1 MKLIDLLN
9 ESKTVRLN
17 ERLKPITKKH
27 WDKADDDQKY
37 EWLSQAFKDPMD
49 AEQYVEYE
57 WIDLPPDAT
66 QNMYESVNAR
76 LNEGWMDLLTYG
88 PLAVTAALSAL
99 SLATDTAIKDMPSKA
114 KDAVSNFNLKSIL
127 KSIKAKWRKYTNST
141 VYEIIQ
147 KMVNDP
153 DIVNASKNLIKGP
166 RGGRRP
172 DLNNAAYLKA
182 LEAKLSP
189 QEIAILKNFLKKIK
203 GSEVGNTKSFQ
214 SIQKYTKGES
224 VNEGSYKVAGRPV
237 TLIKGKKSDGT
248 DWKVKFQ
255 NGKEVP
261 LSDVLAL
268 IKPFPKGIK
277 ESVNEARGLINL
289 KAAMDALNKS
299 KYVDESQLGIFTTT
313 IDSKVHNGNDAWG
326 IFLRDYARNKGVSDK
341 ELGKMSLSDMNL
353 KYGDKA
359 KKEFNLKGSKFID
372 FVRQLVKQ
380 GQIEL
385 VKEDVIDEGNL
396 AEKVNE
402 AMGPVDFKDG
412 LVDYIGDN
420 PKLDKAYNSMKNPKD
435 FMKLL
440 ITTMRNDK
448 KAKKLYSYFSKNR
461 TKGALDIIQK
471 LASGDI

>member
-1 MKLIDLLN
+1 MKLTDLLN
-9 ESKTVRLN
+9 ESSTDRLN

-27 WDKADDDQKY
+27 WDKADEDQRLD
-37 EWLSQAFKDPMD
+37 WLLQAFREIGD
-49 AEQYVEYE
+49 AEKYVDYK
-57 WIDLPPDAT
+57 WNNLPSTAT
-66 QNMYESVNAR
+66 QNMYESANAR

-114 KDAVSNFNLKSIL
+114 KDAVFNFDLKSIL
-127 KSIKAKWRKYTNST
+127 KSIKAKWRKYTNPT

-153 DIVNASKNLIKGP
+153 DIVNASKNLIRGP

-189 QEIAILKNFLKKIK
+189 QEIAILKNFLEKIK
-203 GSEVGNTKSFQ
+203 GSEVGKTKSFQ
-214 SIQKYTKGES
+214 SIQKYAKGES
-224 VNEGSYKVAGRPV
+224 VNERLSNLSNTAMKRKSFKKMVEALN
-237 TLIKGKKSDGT
+237 TLASIAEELHEGGFEKDEIR
-248 DWKVKFQ
+248 KFILD
-255 NGKEVP
+255 K
-261 LSDVLAL
+261 LSRRLNYSL
-268 IKPFPKGIK
+268 R
-277 ESVNEARGLINL
+277 ESVNEA
-289 KAAMDALNKS
+289 
-299 KYVDESQLGIFTTT
+299 
-313 IDSKVHNGNDAWG
+313 
-326 IFLRDYARNKGVSDK
+326 
-341 ELGKMSLSDMNL
+341 
-353 KYGDKA
+353 
-359 KKEFNLKGSKFID
+359 
-372 FVRQLVKQ
+372 
-380 GQIEL
+380 
-385 VKEDVIDEGNL
+385 
-396 AEKVNE
+396 
-402 AMGPVDFKDG
+402 MGAVDFKDG

-420 PKLDKAYNSMKNPKD
+420 PKLDNAYNSMKNPKD

>member
-17 ERLKPITKKH
+17 ERMKPITKKH
-27 WDKADDDQKY
+27 WDKADEDQRLDY
-37 EWLSQAFKDPMD
+37 LLQAFKDISD
-49 AEQYVEYE
+49 AEKYVDYK
-57 WIDLPPDAT
+57 WNNLPAT
-66 QNMYESVNAR
+66 ATSNMYESVNAR

-114 KDAVSNFNLKSIL
+114 KDAVSNFDLKSIL
-127 KSIKAKWRKYTNST
+127 KAIKAKWRKYTNPK

-147 KMVNDP
+147 KMVNDT
-153 DIVNASKNLIKGP
+153 DIVNASKNLIRGP

-189 QEIAILKNFLKKIK
+189 QEIAILKKFLEKIK
-203 GSEVGNTKSFQ
+203 SSEVGNTKSFQ

-224 VNEGSYKVAGRPV
+224 VNE
-237 TLIKGKKSDGT
+237 
-248 DWKVKFQ
+248 
-255 NGKEVP
+255 
-261 LSDVLAL
+261 
-268 IKPFPKGIK
+268 
-277 ESVNEARGLINL
+277 
-289 KAAMDALNKS
+289 AMSA
-299 KYVDESQLGIFTTT
+299 
-313 IDSKVHNGNDAWG
+313 
-326 IFLRDYARNKGVSDK
+326 
-341 ELGKMSLSDMNL
+341 
-353 KYGDKA
+353 
-359 KKEFNLKGSKFID
+359 
-372 FVRQLVKQ
+372 
-380 GQIEL
+380 
-385 VKEDVIDEGNL
+385 
-396 AEKVNE
+396 
-402 AMGPVDFKDG
+402 VDFKDG

>member
-1 MKLIDLLN
+1 MDNFDLKKYLAEGKLKN
-9 ESKTVRLN
+9 S
-17 ERLKPITKKH
+17 
-27 WDKADDDQKY
+27 
-37 EWLSQAFKDPMD
+37 S
-49 AEQYVEYE
+49 
-57 WIDLPPDAT
+57 
-66 QNMYESVNAR
+66 

-88 PLAVTAALSAL
+88 PLATTAALSAF
-99 SLATDTAIKDMPSKA
+99 SLATGTPVKDMPSKA

-166 RGGRRP
+166 RGGKRP

-182 LEAKLSP
+182 LEAKLKP
-189 QEIAILKNFLKKIK
+189 QEIAILKNFLSKIK
-203 GSEVGNTKSFQ
+203 SSEVGNTKSFQ

-224 VNEGSYKVAGRPV
+224 VNE
-237 TLIKGKKSDGT
+237 
-248 DWKVKFQ
+248 
-255 NGKEVP
+255 
-261 LSDVLAL
+261 
-268 IKPFPKGIK
+268 
-277 ESVNEARGLINL
+277 
-289 KAAMDALNKS
+289 
-299 KYVDESQLGIFTTT
+299 
-313 IDSKVHNGNDAWG
+313 
-326 IFLRDYARNKGVSDK
+326 
-341 ELGKMSLSDMNL
+341 
-353 KYGDKA
+353 
-359 KKEFNLKGSKFID
+359 
-372 FVRQLVKQ
+372 
-380 GQIEL
+380 
-385 VKEDVIDEGNL
+385 
-396 AEKVNE
+396 
-402 AMGPVDFKDG
+402 AMGTVDFKDG

>member
-17 ERLKPITKKH
+17 ERMKPITKKH
-27 WDKADDDQKY
+27 WDKADEDQRLDY
-37 EWLSQAFKDPMD
+37 LLQAFKDISD
-49 AEQYVEYE
+49 AEKYVDYK
-57 WIDLPPDAT
+57 WNNLPAT
-66 QNMYESVNAR
+66 ATSNMYESVNAR

-99 SLATDTAIKDMPSKA
+99 SLVTDTAIKDMPSKA
-114 KDAVSNFNLKSIL
+114 KDAVSNFDLKSIL
-127 KSIKAKWRKYTNST
+127 KAIKAKWRKYTNPK

-147 KMVNDP
+147 KMVNDT
-153 DIVNASKNLIKGP
+153 DIVNASKNLIRGP

-189 QEIAILKNFLKKIK
+189 QEIAILKKFLEKIK
-203 GSEVGNTKSFQ
+203 SSEVGNTKSFQ

-224 VNEGSYKVAGRPV
+224 VNE
-237 TLIKGKKSDGT
+237 
-248 DWKVKFQ
+248 
-255 NGKEVP
+255 
-261 LSDVLAL
+261 
-268 IKPFPKGIK
+268 
-277 ESVNEARGLINL
+277 
-289 KAAMDALNKS
+289 AMSA
-299 KYVDESQLGIFTTT
+299 
-313 IDSKVHNGNDAWG
+313 
-326 IFLRDYARNKGVSDK
+326 
-341 ELGKMSLSDMNL
+341 
-353 KYGDKA
+353 
-359 KKEFNLKGSKFID
+359 
-372 FVRQLVKQ
+372 
-380 GQIEL
+380 
-385 VKEDVIDEGNL
+385 
-396 AEKVNE
+396 
-402 AMGPVDFKDG
+402 VDFKDG

>member
-9 ESKTVRLN
+9 ESKTVRLD

-27 WDKADDDQKY
+27 WDKADEDQRLD
-37 EWLSQAFKDPMD
+37 WLLQAFREIGD
-49 AEQYVEYE
+49 AEKYVDYK
-57 WIDLPPDAT
+57 WNNLPSTAT

-127 KSIKAKWRKYTNST
+127 KAIKAKWRKYTNPT

-182 LEAKLSP
+182 LKAKLSP
-189 QEIAILKNFLKKIK
+189 QEIAILKNFLEKMWMRGDIPLR
-203 GSEVGNTKSFQ
+203 SSDVGTTKSFQ

-224 VNEGSYKVAGRPV
+224 VNEESYKVAGRQV
-237 TLIKGKKSDGT
+237 ELIKGKKSDGT

-255 NGKEVP
+255 NGKTTN

-277 ESVNEARGLINL
+277 ESVNEASMEL
-289 KAAMDALNKS
+289 KKLETAIEMFQNKI
-299 KYVDESQLGIFTTT
+299 K
-313 IDSKVHNGNDAWG
+313 
-326 IFLRDYARNKGVSDK
+326 
-341 ELGKMSLSDMNL
+341 
-353 KYGDKA
+353 
-359 KKEFNLKGSKFID
+359 
-372 FVRQLVKQ
+372 KQ
-380 GQIEL
+380 GRVTNARDEEHLKNLIK
-385 VKEDVIDEGNL
+385 VYKEMGGKKIKES
-396 AEKVNE
+396 VNE
-402 AMGPVDFKDG
+402 AMGAVDFKDG

-420 PKLDKAYNSMKNPKD
+420 PKLDNAYNSMKNPKD

-440 ITTMRNDK
+440 ITTIRNDK

>member
-1 MKLIDLLN
+1 MKLTDLLN
-9 ESKTVRLN
+9 ESSTDRLN

-27 WDKADDDQKY
+27 WDKADEDQRLD
-37 EWLSQAFKDPMD
+37 WLLQAFREIGD
-49 AEQYVEYE
+49 AEKYVDYK
-57 WIDLPPDAT
+57 WNNLPSTAT
-66 QNMYESVNAR
+66 QNMYESANAR

-114 KDAVSNFNLKSIL
+114 KDAVSNFDLKSIL
-127 KSIKAKWRKYTNST
+127 KSIKAKWRKYTNPK

-153 DIVNASKNLIKGP
+153 DIVNASKNLIRGP

-189 QEIAILKNFLKKIK
+189 QEIAILKNFLEKIK
-203 GSEVGNTKSFQ
+203 GSEVGKTKSFQ
-214 SIQKYTKGES
+214 SIQKYAKGES
-224 VNEGSYKVAGRPV
+224 VNERLSNLSNTAMKRKSFNKMADALNTLTSIAEELVEGGFEKDEIRKFILDKLNRRLNYLLRESVNEVSYKVAGRQV
-237 TLIKGKKSDGT
+237 ELIKGKKSDGT

-277 ESVNEARGLINL
+277 ESVNEASMEL
-289 KAAMDALNKS
+289 KKLETAIEMFQNKI
-299 KYVDESQLGIFTTT
+299 K
-313 IDSKVHNGNDAWG
+313 
-326 IFLRDYARNKGVSDK
+326 
-341 ELGKMSLSDMNL
+341 
-353 KYGDKA
+353 
-359 KKEFNLKGSKFID
+359 
-372 FVRQLVKQ
+372 KQ
-380 GQIEL
+380 GRVTNARDEEHLKNLIK
-385 VKEDVIDEGNL
+385 VYKEMGGKKIKES
-396 AEKVNE
+396 VNE
-402 AMGPVDFKDG
+402 AMGAVDFKDG

-420 PKLDKAYNSMKNPKD
+420 PKLDNAYNSMKNPKD

>member
-17 ERLKPITKKH
+17 ERMKPITKKH
-27 WDKADDDQKY
+27 WDKADEDQRLDY
-37 EWLSQAFKDPMD
+37 LLQAFKDISD
-49 AEQYVEYE
+49 AEKYVDYK
-57 WIDLPPDAT
+57 WNNLPAT
-66 QNMYESVNAR
+66 ATSNMYESKINEVR

-127 KSIKAKWRKYTNST
+127 KSIKAKWRKYTNPT

-153 DIVNASKNLIKGP
+153 DIVNASKNLIRGP

-182 LEAKLSP
+182 LKAKLSP
-189 QEIAILKNFLKKIK
+189 QEIAILKNFLEKIK
-203 GSEVGNTKSFQ
+203 SSEVGNTKSFQ

-224 VNEGSYKVAGRPV
+224 VNEAGDFAGWIAFYNGKR
-237 TLIKGKKSDGT
+237 LEIKKSEANGIYGAKQIAIKKL
-248 DWKVKFQ
+248 KVPKSKQ
-255 NGKEVP
+255 G
-261 LSDVLAL
+261 LLA
-268 IKPFPKGIK
+268 IKPAVE
-277 ESVNEARGLINL
+277 ESVNEA
-289 KAAMDALNKS
+289 M
-299 KYVDESQLGIFTTT
+299 
-313 IDSKVHNGNDAWG
+313 GN
-326 IFLRDYARNKGVSDK
+326 
-341 ELGKMSLSDMNL
+341 
-353 KYGDKA
+353 
-359 KKEFNLKGSKFID
+359 
-372 FVRQLVKQ
+372 
-380 GQIEL
+380 
-385 VKEDVIDEGNL
+385 
-396 AEKVNE
+396 
-402 AMGPVDFKDG
+402 VDFKDG

>member
-9 ESKTVRLN
+9 ESKRVRLN
-17 ERLKPITKKH
+17 ERMKPITKKH
-27 WDKADDDQKY
+27 WDKADEDQRLDY
-37 EWLSQAFKDPMD
+37 LLQAFKDISD
-49 AEQYVEYE
+49 AEKYVDYK
-57 WIDLPPDAT
+57 WNNLPAT
-66 QNMYESVNAR
+66 ATSNMYESKINEDR

-153 DIVNASKNLIKGP
+153 NIVNASKNLIKGP
-166 RGGRRP
+166 RGGKRP

-189 QEIAILKNFLKKIK
+189 QEIAILKNFLSKIK
-203 GSEVGNTKSFQ
+203 SSEVGNTKSFQ

-224 VNEGSYKVAGRPV
+224 VNE
-237 TLIKGKKSDGT
+237 
-248 DWKVKFQ
+248 
-255 NGKEVP
+255 
-261 LSDVLAL
+261 
-268 IKPFPKGIK
+268 
-277 ESVNEARGLINL
+277 
-289 KAAMDALNKS
+289 
-299 KYVDESQLGIFTTT
+299 
-313 IDSKVHNGNDAWG
+313 
-326 IFLRDYARNKGVSDK
+326 
-341 ELGKMSLSDMNL
+341 
-353 KYGDKA
+353 
-359 KKEFNLKGSKFID
+359 
-372 FVRQLVKQ
+372 
-380 GQIEL
+380 
-385 VKEDVIDEGNL
+385 
-396 AEKVNE
+396 
-402 AMGPVDFKDG
+402 AMGTVDFKDG

>member
-9 ESKTVRLN
+9 ESKTVRLD

-27 WDKADDDQKY
+27 WDKADEDQRLD
-37 EWLSQAFKDPMD
+37 WLLQAFREIGD
-49 AEQYVEYE
+49 AEKYVDYK
-57 WIDLPPDAT
+57 WNNLPSTAT

-127 KSIKAKWRKYTNST
+127 KAIKAKWRKYTNPT

-182 LEAKLSP
+182 LKAKLSP
-189 QEIAILKNFLKKIK
+189 QEIAILKNFLEKMWKRGDIPLR
-203 GSEVGNTKSFQ
+203 SSDVGTTKSFQ

-224 VNEGSYKVAGRPV
+224 VNEASMELKKLETAIEMFQNKIKKQGRV
-237 TLIKGKKSDGT
+237 TNARDEEHLKNLIKVYKEMGGKK
-248 DWKVKFQ
+248 
-255 NGKEVP
+255 
-261 LSDVLAL
+261 
-268 IKPFPKGIK
+268 IK
-277 ESVNEARGLINL
+277 ESVNEA
-289 KAAMDALNKS
+289 
-299 KYVDESQLGIFTTT
+299 
-313 IDSKVHNGNDAWG
+313 
-326 IFLRDYARNKGVSDK
+326 
-341 ELGKMSLSDMNL
+341 
-353 KYGDKA
+353 
-359 KKEFNLKGSKFID
+359 
-372 FVRQLVKQ
+372 
-380 GQIEL
+380 
-385 VKEDVIDEGNL
+385 
-396 AEKVNE
+396 
-402 AMGPVDFKDG
+402 MGAVDFKDG

-420 PKLDKAYNSMKNPKD
+420 PKLDNAYNSMKNPKD

-440 ITTMRNDK
+440 ITTIRNDK

>member
-277 ESVNEARGLINL
+277 ESVNEA
-289 KAAMDALNKS
+289 
-299 KYVDESQLGIFTTT
+299 
-313 IDSKVHNGNDAWG
+313 
-326 IFLRDYARNKGVSDK
+326 
-341 ELGKMSLSDMNL
+341 
-353 KYGDKA
+353 
-359 KKEFNLKGSKFID
+359 
-372 FVRQLVKQ
+372 
-380 GQIEL
+380 
-385 VKEDVIDEGNL
+385 
-396 AEKVNE
+396 
-402 AMGPVDFKDG
+402 MGPVDFKDG